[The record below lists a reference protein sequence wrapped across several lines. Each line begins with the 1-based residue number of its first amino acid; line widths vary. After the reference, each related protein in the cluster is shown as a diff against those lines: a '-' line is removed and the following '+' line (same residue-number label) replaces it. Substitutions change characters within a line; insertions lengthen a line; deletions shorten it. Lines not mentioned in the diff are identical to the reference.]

1 MDEQADLE
9 RWLEGLG
16 LAEHAEAF
24 GRERVTLDLLP
35 QLQDEDLR
43 ALGLPLG
50 DRVRIR
56 AALQSASGA
65 EGATAAAMA
74 LPPAV
79 ASEARTSVAAERRQ
93 LTVLFCALV
102 GSTALSGAM
111 DPEALRG
118 LMGAY
123 HQACRGVVEKYAGHV
138 AQYLGDGVMA
148 YFGWPAAHEDDAERA
163 LRALVDELE
172 GRRAAA

>member
-1 MDEQADLE
+1 
-9 RWLEGLG
+9 
-16 LAEHAEAF
+16 
-24 GRERVTLDLLP
+24 
-35 QLQDEDLR
+35 
-43 ALGLPLG
+43 
-50 DRVRIR
+50 
-56 AALQSASGA
+56 
-65 EGATAAAMA
+65 
-74 LPPAV
+74 
-79 ASEARTSVAAERRQ
+79 
-93 LTVLFCALV
+93 LFCDLV